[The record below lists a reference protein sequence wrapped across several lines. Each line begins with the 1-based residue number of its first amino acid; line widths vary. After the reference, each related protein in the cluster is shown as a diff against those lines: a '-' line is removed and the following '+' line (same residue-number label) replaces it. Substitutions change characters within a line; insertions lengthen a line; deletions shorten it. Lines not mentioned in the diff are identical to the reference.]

1 MVKSWMAALC
11 GGMVWGI
18 FGGLMSASSAVSQ
31 EITWDE
37 KYYNPQP
44 IADDLTL
51 PMPCGGAMVFRPVY
65 TPNAGG
71 TVGDVT
77 VILGQEGDEQPFL
90 NGLRRSYVS
99 GPFRQ
104 ITGPKKDHP
113 LFYMAK
119 YELAEAQY
127 TTMMGVAAQG
137 EGACPERAPRRRGFV
152 PAVERSKLE
161 YDAFTEAYSL
171 WLLQNMPTDL
181 PFVTPAQPFVRLPTE
196 EEWEF
201 AARGG
206 TAVDEAD
213 FRAPNPPLEPGSSLN
228 DYIAHGG
235 SDSANGRVQSI
246 GTLRPNPLGLHD
258 MLGNASELVA
268 SQFAIVRLGRLQGQP
283 GGLIKRGG
291 DARTSIEQ
299 ISSASRYEIAPID
312 VYSIAP
318 VREEYMSTRIV
329 LSSIALATR
338 EQMEQIL
345 SDLKDLAR
353 ADPKAASAR
362 STEEVLELLTR
373 MSEAAP
379 DQGARMQIE
388 VIKNTL
394 LAAQADQNVQRNR
407 TLRQLFVSG
416 SLMCDQVLQRH
427 LNALGVNALRQ
438 NIIEIRAEVEASGNF
453 EMLKEVDAAL
463 EDANAKLEGL
473 KAAIEKE
480 LGDYANLIEVLSSDY
495 SDELLRDQLDA
506 VRDASAQATDRRKTC
521 FNTISGHI
529 DGRIAKGFVDK
540 ALLLKDYQKIALS
553 LAP

>member
-1 MVKSWMAALC
+1 MGKRFKFISICAMAALAL
-11 GGMVWGI
+11 GAVP
-18 FGGLMSASSAVSQ
+18 LSAQS
-31 EITWDE
+31 ITWDE

-44 IADDLTL
+44 LPDDLTL

-65 TPNAGG
+65 TPNSGG
-71 TVGDVT
+71 SVGDVS

-104 ITGPKKDHP
+104 VGGAEDGKP

-127 TTMMGVAAQG
+127 TIMMDVAAKG
-137 EGACPERAPRRRGFV
+137 EAGCPERAPRRRGFV
-152 PAVERSKLE
+152 PAVGRSKLE
-161 YDAFTEAYSL
+161 YDQFTESYSL
-171 WLLQNMPTDL
+171 WLLQNMPTNM
-181 PFVTPAQPFVRLPTE
+181 PFTAPANPFVRLPTE

-206 TAVDEAD
+206 TVVDEAD
-213 FRAPNPPLEPGSSLN
+213 FRAPYPPLEPGSGLN

-291 DARTSIEQ
+291 DARNSLDQITS
-299 ISSASRYEIAPID
+299 AARFEIAPLD
-312 VYSIAP
+312 VYSNAP
-318 VREEYMSTRIV
+318 VREEYMGTRIV
-329 LSSIALATR
+329 LSSVALATR

-345 SDLKDLAR
+345 EDLKDLAR
-353 ADPKAASAR
+353 ADPKAASAK
-362 STEEVLELLTR
+362 STEEVLELLER
-373 MSEAAP
+373 MGEAAP
-379 DQGARMQIE
+379 DQGSRVQIE
-388 VIKNTL
+388 IIKNTL

-416 SLMCDQVLQRH
+416 SLMCDQVVQRH
-427 LNALGVNALRQ
+427 LNALAISSLLE
-438 NIIEIRAEVEASGNF
+438 NIIAIRAESEAAGDYDTVR
-453 EMLKEVDAAL
+453 EADAAL
-463 EDANAKLEGL
+463 ADTNGKLETL
-473 KAAIEKE
+473 KATIDKE
-480 LGDYANLIEVLSSDY
+480 LGDYANLLEVLASDY
-495 SDELLRDQLDA
+495 SDDLLRDQLA
-506 VRDASAQATDRRKTC
+506 RVRDDSAETTDRRKGC
-521 FNTISGHI
+521 FNTMWGHI
-529 DGRIAKGFVDK
+529 EARNARGFVDK
-540 ALLLKDYQKIALS
+540 DALLIEYQKIALS
-553 LAP
+553 LAE

>member
-1 MVKSWMAALC
+1 
-11 GGMVWGI
+11 
-18 FGGLMSASSAVSQ
+18 
-31 EITWDE
+31 
-37 KYYNPQP
+37 
-44 IADDLTL
+44 
-51 PMPCGGAMVFRPVY
+51 
-65 TPNAGG
+65 
-71 TVGDVT
+71 
-77 VILGQEGDEQPFL
+77 
-90 NGLRRSYVS
+90 
-99 GPFRQ
+99 
-104 ITGPKKDHP
+104 
-113 LFYMAK
+113 
-119 YELAEAQY
+119 
-127 TTMMGVAAQG
+127 
-137 EGACPERAPRRRGFV
+137 
-152 PAVERSKLE
+152 
-161 YDAFTEAYSL
+161 
-171 WLLQNMPTDL
+171 
-181 PFVTPAQPFVRLPTE
+181 
-196 EEWEF
+196 
-201 AARGG
+201 
-206 TAVDEAD
+206 
-213 FRAPNPPLEPGSSLN
+213 
-228 DYIAHGG
+228 
-235 SDSANGRVQSI
+235 
-246 GTLRPNPLGLHD
+246 
-258 MLGNASELVA
+258 
-268 SQFAIVRLGRLQGQP
+268 
-283 GGLIKRGG
+283 LIKRGG

-438 NIIEIRAEVEASGNF
+438 NIIEIRAEVEASGDF